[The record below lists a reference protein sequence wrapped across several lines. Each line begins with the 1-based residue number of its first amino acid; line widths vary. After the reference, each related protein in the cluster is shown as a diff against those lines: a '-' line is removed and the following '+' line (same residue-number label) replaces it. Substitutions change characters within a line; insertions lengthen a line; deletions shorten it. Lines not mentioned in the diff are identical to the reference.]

1 MSFEVDGDLW
11 KTAKFIDNVRL
22 PYIAP
27 SLGGVESLIEQPT
40 VIRWGGSAQ
49 YCGGNGLVAIFSLL
63 HAASPADVVCGAVV
77 PHPISVPLPSLPP
90 ARSYWD
96 QGAEKRAQVGIR
108 DNLIRFSCGI
118 ESAEDIWAD
127 FEQAFARL

>member
-1 MSFEVDGDLW
+1 MQSAELLCR
-11 KTAKFIDNVRL
+11 TQS
-22 PYIAP
+22 P
-27 SLGGVESLIEQPT
+27 SP
-40 VIRWGGSAQ
+40 
-49 YCGGNGLVAIFSLL
+49 
-63 HAASPADVVCGAVV
+63 SP
-77 PHPISVPLPSLPP
+77 PSLPP

>member
-1 MSFEVDGDLW
+1 MRASLCCLLPR
-11 KTAKFIDNVRL
+11 RL
-22 PYIAP
+22 IAAAAC
-27 SLGGVESLIEQPT
+27 GGVDLLRACVLHQPDPRPT
-40 VIRWGGSAQ
+40 
-49 YCGGNGLVAIFSLL
+49 
-63 HAASPADVVCGAVV
+63 P
-77 PHPISVPLPSLPP
+77 PLPP
-90 ARSYWD
+90 ALCSYWD